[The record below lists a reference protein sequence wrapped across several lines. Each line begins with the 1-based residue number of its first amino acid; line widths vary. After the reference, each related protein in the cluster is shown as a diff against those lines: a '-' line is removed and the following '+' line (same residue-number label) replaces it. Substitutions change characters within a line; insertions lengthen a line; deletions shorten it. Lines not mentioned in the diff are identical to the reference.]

1 LSPFVD
7 NDAEGY
13 IPEYAETIR
22 RLQAAA
28 RNEVLPLPGIG
39 DEDLDNSLVSAMI
52 KQTESN
58 EAAERKKRVSYVPFQ
73 LAAACRC
80 SFLSFLMLSPLFLF
94 FFIVGDAGKAIP

>member
-39 DEDLDNSLVSAMI
+39 DLDNSLVSAMI
-52 KQTESN
+52 NQTESN

-80 SFLSFLMLSPLFLF
+80 SFLIF
-94 FFIVGDAGKAIP
+94 